1 MYFCQKDAGAT
12 RWLWAKGTGGT
23 DKTWPVTNRSTFMH
37 FDDWT
42 ITQLDD
48 YTILNTSNNF
58 KNQRKMKNICKQ
70 VKGAAM
76 IMFIS
81 IASFMTMGACTFID
95 PIQGSGNIVS
105 EVHDLSGFDAISAG
119 GASDVQVALGDDWHV
134 ELITDDNLHEYVE
147 LSIENR
153 TLRIRN
159 REMVNLRP
167 TDKVLIRVVMPAIND
182 ITASGASTVMVE
194 SEIAQS
200 ELSVS
205 ASGSSDVHINVNLD
219 RISVR
224 CSGSSDIH
232 ISGYA
237 GYANVSASGSSDFR
251 GKEFSCD
258 VAEVSLSGS
267 SDMYAIIREEVSGN
281 LSGSS
286 DLHISGSPVIRV
298 STSGSSD
305 IKSF

>member
-1 MYFCQKDAGAT
+1 
-12 RWLWAKGTGGT
+12 
-23 DKTWPVTNRSTFMH
+23 
-37 FDDWT
+37 
-42 ITQLDD
+42 
-48 YTILNTSNNF
+48 
-58 KNQRKMKNICKQ
+58 MKNTCKQ
-70 VKGAAM
+70 VKGTAM
-76 IMFIS
+76 ILFVS
-81 IASFMTMGACTFID
+81 IASFMALGACTFMD
-95 PIQGSGNIVS
+95 PIHGSGNIVA

-119 GASDVQVALGDDWHV
+119 GASDVQITLGDDWHV
-134 ELITDDNLHEYVE
+134 ELITDDNLHEYME
-147 LSIENR
+147 LSVENGA
-153 TLRIRN
+153 LRIRN
-159 REMVNLRP
+159 RDMVNLRP
-167 TDKVLIRVVMPAIND
+167 TDKVLVRVVMPVIND
-182 ITASGASTVMVE
+182 ITASGASTIIVE
-194 SEIAQS
+194 SEIAHS

-232 ISGYA
+232 ISGYS
-237 GYANVSASGSSDFR
+237 GYASVSASGSSDFR
-251 GKEFSCD
+251 GKGFTCD

-286 DLHISGSPVIRV
+286 DLHISGSPVIKV